1 MTTLTIKAIVQE
13 NGKIELNNLP
23 FSVGKELEIT
33 VSEKVET
40 EFSLE
45 ILEQIAKIKKSSGTI
60 NSGVVLTNE
69 DLRRE
74 NMYGDDLAI
83 T

>member
-33 VSEKVET
+33 ISEKVET
-40 EFSLE
+40 KLTEEE
-45 ILEQIAKIKKSSGTI
+45 ILEKLEKLRKGAGTI
-60 NSGVVLTNE
+60 KNTPGIPLE
-69 DLRRE
+69 ALRRE
-74 NMYGDDLAI
+74 NMYGDDGR
-83 T
+83 

>member
-1 MTTLTIKAIVQE
+1 MATLTLKAIVQE

-33 VSEKVET
+33 ISETIKTKLTQE
-40 EFSLE
+40 E
-45 ILEQIAKIKKSSGTI
+45 IRAKIEKIKKISGTI
-60 NSGVVLTNE
+60 NSGIILTNE

-74 NMYGDDLAI
+74 NMYGDDGR
-83 T
+83 